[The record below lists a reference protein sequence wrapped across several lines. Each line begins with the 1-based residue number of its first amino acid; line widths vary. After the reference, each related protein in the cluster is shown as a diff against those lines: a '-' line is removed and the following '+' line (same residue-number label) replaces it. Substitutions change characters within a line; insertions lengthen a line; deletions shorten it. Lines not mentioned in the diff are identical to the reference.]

1 MADVRAKHEEIM
13 RTGAAAVA
21 ASSRY
26 MTPVQRLEAV
36 ARGEG
41 KVRADDLQA
50 LLAGRVAHAGRQ
62 IGILDRQAEDLLEML
77 VEPHIEDDTNLDCAL
92 QALERLSR
100 LGRGYSSEIRRS
112 AELLERMIRPRAP
125 QLKVVASGQNVNLG
139 AQQINNHLS
148 RG

>member
-50 LLAGRVAHAGRQ
+50 LLAGRVAHASRQ
-62 IGILDRQAEDLLEML
+62 IGILDRQAEGLLQML
-77 VEPHIEDDTNLDCAL
+77 VDPATEEDVNLDNLL

-100 LGRGYSSEIRRS
+100 LGRGYSGEIRRS
-112 AELLERMIRPRAP
+112 AEVLQRMMRPRT
-125 QLKVVASGQNVNLG
+125 QVNVVASGQNVNLG
-139 AQQINNHLS
+139 AQQINNS
-148 RG
+148 RSHG

>member
-1 MADVRAKHEEIM
+1 
-13 RTGAAAVA
+13 
-21 ASSRY
+21 
-26 MTPVQRLEAV
+26 
-36 ARGEG
+36 
-41 KVRADDLQA
+41 
-50 LLAGRVAHAGRQ
+50 
-62 IGILDRQAEDLLEML
+62 ML
-77 VEPHIEDDTNLDCAL
+77 VEPHIEDDVNLDCAL
-92 QALERLSR
+92 QALERLIR